1 MGRTTAIA
9 WIFVC
14 IVLAATSPLLIH
26 LLKTS
31 RARP

>member
-14 IVLAATSPLLIH
+14 IVLTATSPLLFH
-26 LLKTS
+26 LFKTS